1 MKTLYIYGMILSPS
15 IAQSTAELLMQIK
28 AIKLQPDDPFTWASG
43 WKSPIYC
50 DNRLTLSHPPIRNY
64 IREELSKG
72 IIEKFG
78 KPDVIVGVATGA
90 IAHGVLVAE
99 YLGLPFAYVRSA
111 PKSHGR
117 QNQIEGAIEPGQ
129 FAVVIEDLVSTGMSS
144 LAAVEALRA
153 AEVKVSG
160 MMAIF
165 SYDFDV
171 ARENFKNADCELY
184 TLSDY
189 PALLKAAHA
198 SGFINGSEKKLLETW
213 RSAPSEW
220 SNE

>member
-1 MKTLYIYGMILSPS
+1 MKTLYIYSMIISQ
-15 IAQSTAELLMQIK
+15 ATAENTAKLLMQIK

-50 DNRLTLSHPPIRNY
+50 DNRLTLCFPPVRNF

-72 IIEKFG
+72 IVEKFG
-78 KPDVIVGVATGA
+78 KPDVVVGVATGA

-129 FAVVIEDLVSTGMSS
+129 FAVVVEDLVSTGMSS
-144 LAAVEALRA
+144 LAAVDALRA
-153 AEVKVSG
+153 AEVNVSG

-165 SYDFDV
+165 SYDFAV
-171 ARENFKNADCELY
+171 AKENFQQTECDLY

-189 PALLKAAHA
+189 PALLKLTQRN
-198 SGFINGSEKKLLETW
+198 GFISSSEKKLLEAW
-213 RSAPSEW
+213 RLAPSVW
-220 SNE
+220 SI

>member
-1 MKTLYIYGMILSPS
+1 MIISQ
-15 IAQSTAELLMQIK
+15 ATAENTAKLLMQIK

-50 DNRLTLSHPPIRNY
+50 DNRLTLSFPPVRNF

-72 IIEKFG
+72 MIEKFG
-78 KPDVIVGVATGA
+78 KPDVVVGVATGA

-129 FAVVIEDLVSTGMSS
+129 FAVVVEDLVSTGMSS
-144 LAAVEALRA
+144 LAAVDALRA
-153 AEVKVSG
+153 AEVNVSG

-165 SYDFDV
+165 SYDFAV
-171 ARENFKNADCELY
+171 AKENFQQAECDLY

-189 PALLKAAHA
+189 PALLKLAQRN
-198 SGFINGSEKKLLETW
+198 GFISSSEKKLLEAW
-213 RSAPSEW
+213 RLAPSEW
-220 SNE
+220 SI

>member
-1 MKTLYIYGMILSPS
+1 MIISQ
-15 IAQSTAELLMQIK
+15 ATAENTAKLLMQIK

-50 DNRLTLSHPPIRNY
+50 DNRLTLSFPPVRNF

-72 IIEKFG
+72 MVEKFG
-78 KPDVIVGVATGA
+78 KPDVVVGVATGA

-129 FAVVIEDLVSTGMSS
+129 FAVVVEDLVSTGMSS
-144 LAAVEALRA
+144 LAAVDALRA
-153 AEVKVSG
+153 AEVNVSG

-165 SYDFDV
+165 SYDFAV
-171 ARENFKNADCELY
+171 AKENFQQAECDLY

-189 PALLKAAHA
+189 SALLKVAQRN
-198 SGFINGSEKKLLETW
+198 GFISSSEKKLLEAW
-213 RSAPSEW
+213 RLAPSEW
-220 SNE
+220 SI

>member
-1 MKTLYIYGMILSPS
+1 
-15 IAQSTAELLMQIK
+15 MQIK

-50 DNRLTLSHPPIRNY
+50 DNRLTLSFPPVRNF

-72 IIEKFG
+72 MVEKFG
-78 KPDVIVGVATGA
+78 KPDVVVGVATGA

-129 FAVVIEDLVSTGMSS
+129 FAVVVEDLVSTGMSS
-144 LAAVEALRA
+144 LAAVDALRA
-153 AEVKVSG
+153 AEVNVSG

-165 SYDFDV
+165 SYDFAV
-171 ARENFKNADCELY
+171 AKENFQQAECDLY

-189 PALLKAAHA
+189 PALLKLAQRN
-198 SGFINGSEKKLLETW
+198 GFISSSEKKLLEAW
-213 RSAPSEW
+213 RLAPSEW
-220 SNE
+220 SI

>member
-1 MKTLYIYGMILSPS
+1 MIISQ
-15 IAQSTAELLMQIK
+15 ATAENTAKLLMQIK

-50 DNRLTLSHPPIRNY
+50 DNRLTLSFPPVRNF

-72 IIEKFG
+72 MVEKFG
-78 KPDVIVGVATGA
+78 KPDVVVGVATGA

-129 FAVVIEDLVSTGMSS
+129 FAVVVEDLVSTGMSS
-144 LAAVEALRA
+144 LAAVDALRA
-153 AEVKVSG
+153 AEVNVSG

-165 SYDFDV
+165 SYDFAV
-171 ARENFKNADCELY
+171 AKENFQQTECDLY

-189 PALLKAAHA
+189 PALLKLTQRN
-198 SGFINGSEKKLLETW
+198 GFISSSEKKLLEAW
-213 RSAPSEW
+213 RLAPSEW
-220 SNE
+220 SI

>member
-1 MKTLYIYGMILSPS
+1 MIISQ
-15 IAQSTAELLMQIK
+15 ATAENTAKLLMQIK

-50 DNRLTLSHPPIRNY
+50 DNRLTLSFPPVRNF

-72 IIEKFG
+72 MVEKFG
-78 KPDVIVGVATGA
+78 KPDVVVGVATGA

-129 FAVVIEDLVSTGMSS
+129 FAVVVEDLVSTGMSS
-144 LAAVEALRA
+144 LAAVDALRA
-153 AEVKVSG
+153 AEVNVSG

-165 SYDFDV
+165 SYDFAV
-171 ARENFKNADCELY
+171 AKENFQQAECDLY

-189 PALLKAAHA
+189 PALLKLAQRN
-198 SGFINGSEKKLLETW
+198 GFISSSEKKLLEAW
-213 RSAPSEW
+213 RLAPSEW
-220 SNE
+220 SI

>member
-1 MKTLYIYGMILSPS
+1 MIISQ
-15 IAQSTAELLMQIK
+15 ATAENTAKLLMQIK

-50 DNRLTLSHPPIRNY
+50 DNRLTLSFPPVRNF

-72 IIEKFG
+72 MVEKFG
-78 KPDVIVGVATGA
+78 KPDVVVGVATGA

-129 FAVVIEDLVSTGMSS
+129 FAVVVEDLVSTGMSS
-144 LAAVEALRA
+144 LAAVDALRA
-153 AEVKVSG
+153 AEVNVSG

-165 SYDFDV
+165 SYDFAV
-171 ARENFKNADCELY
+171 AKVNFQQAECDLY

-189 PALLKAAHA
+189 PALLKLAQRN
-198 SGFINGSEKKLLETW
+198 GFISSSEKKLLEAW
-213 RSAPSEW
+213 RLAPSEW
-220 SNE
+220 SI

>member
-1 MKTLYIYGMILSPS
+1 MIISQ
-15 IAQSTAELLMQIK
+15 ATAENTAKLLMQIK

-50 DNRLTLSHPPIRNY
+50 DNRLTLSFPPVRNF

-72 IIEKFG
+72 MVEKFG
-78 KPDVIVGVATGA
+78 KPDVVVGVATGA

-129 FAVVIEDLVSTGMSS
+129 FAVVVEDLVSTGMSS
-144 LAAVEALRA
+144 LAAVDALRA
-153 AEVKVSG
+153 AEVNVSG

-165 SYDFDV
+165 SYDFAV
-171 ARENFKNADCELY
+171 AKENFQQTECDLY

-189 PALLKAAHA
+189 PALLKLTQRD
-198 SGFINGSEKKLLETW
+198 GFISSSEKKLLEAW
-213 RSAPSEW
+213 RLAPSVW
-220 SNE
+220 SI

>member
-1 MKTLYIYGMILSPS
+1 
-15 IAQSTAELLMQIK
+15 
-28 AIKLQPDDPFTWASG
+28 LQPDDPFTWASG

-50 DNRLTLSHPPIRNY
+50 DNRLTLSFPPVRNF

-72 IIEKFG
+72 MVEKFG
-78 KPDVIVGVATGA
+78 KPDVVVGVATGA

-129 FAVVIEDLVSTGMSS
+129 FAVVVEDLVSTGMSS
-144 LAAVEALRA
+144 LAAVDALRA
-153 AEVKVSG
+153 AEVNVSG

-165 SYDFDV
+165 SYDFAV
-171 ARENFKNADCELY
+171 AKENFQQTECDLY

-189 PALLKAAHA
+189 PALLKLTQRN
-198 SGFINGSEKKLLETW
+198 GFISSSEKKLLEAW
-213 RSAPSEW
+213 RLAPSVW
-220 SNE
+220 SI

>member
-1 MKTLYIYGMILSPS
+1 MKTLYIYSMIISQ
-15 IAQSTAELLMQIK
+15 ATAENTAKLLMQIK

-50 DNRLTLSHPPIRNY
+50 DNRLTLSFPPVRNF

-72 IIEKFG
+72 MVEKFG
-78 KPDVIVGVATGA
+78 KPDVVVGVATGA

-129 FAVVIEDLVSTGMSS
+129 FAVVVEDLVSTGMSS
-144 LAAVEALRA
+144 LAAVDALRA
-153 AEVKVSG
+153 AEVNVSG

-165 SYDFDV
+165 SYDFAV
-171 ARENFKNADCELY
+171 AKENFQQTECDLY

-189 PALLKAAHA
+189 PALLKLTQRN
-198 SGFINGSEKKLLETW
+198 GFISSSEKKLLEAW
-213 RSAPSEW
+213 RLAPSEW
-220 SNE
+220 SI

>member
-1 MKTLYIYGMILSPS
+1 MIISQ
-15 IAQSTAELLMQIK
+15 ATAENTAKLLMQIK

-50 DNRLTLSHPPIRNY
+50 DNRLTLSFPPVRNF

-72 IIEKFG
+72 MVEKFG
-78 KPDVIVGVATGA
+78 KPDVVVGVATGA

-129 FAVVIEDLVSTGMSS
+129 FAVVVEDLVSTGMSS
-144 LAAVEALRA
+144 LAAVDALRA
-153 AEVKVSG
+153 AEVNVSG

-165 SYDFDV
+165 SYDFAV
-171 ARENFKNADCELY
+171 AKENFQQTECDLY

-189 PALLKAAHA
+189 PALLKLTQRN
-198 SGFINGSEKKLLETW
+198 GFISSSEKKLLEAW
-213 RSAPSEW
+213 RLAPSVW
-220 SNE
+220 SI

>member
-1 MKTLYIYGMILSPS
+1 MKTLYIYSMIISQ
-15 IAQSTAELLMQIK
+15 ATAENTAKLLMQIK

-50 DNRLTLSHPPIRNY
+50 DNRLTLSFPPVRNF

-72 IIEKFG
+72 MVEKFG
-78 KPDVIVGVATGA
+78 KPDVVVGVATGA

-129 FAVVIEDLVSTGMSS
+129 FAVVVEDLVSTGMSS
-144 LAAVEALRA
+144 LAAVDALRA
-153 AEVKVSG
+153 AEVNVSG

-165 SYDFDV
+165 SYDFAV
-171 ARENFKNADCELY
+171 AKENFQQAECDLY

-189 PALLKAAHA
+189 PALLKLAQRN
-198 SGFINGSEKKLLETW
+198 GFISSSEKKLLEAW
-213 RSAPSEW
+213 RLAPSEW
-220 SNE
+220 SI

>member
-1 MKTLYIYGMILSPS
+1 MIISQ
-15 IAQSTAELLMQIK
+15 ATAENTAKLLMQIK

-50 DNRLTLSHPPIRNY
+50 DNRLTLSFPPVRNF

-72 IIEKFG
+72 MVEKFG
-78 KPDVIVGVATGA
+78 KPDVVVGVATGA

-129 FAVVIEDLVSTGMSS
+129 FAVVVEDLVSTGMSS
-144 LAAVEALRA
+144 LAAVDALRA
-153 AEVKVSG
+153 AEVNVSG

-165 SYDFDV
+165 SYDFAV
-171 ARENFKNADCELY
+171 AKDNFQQAECDLY

-189 PALLKAAHA
+189 PALLKLAQRN
-198 SGFINGSEKKLLETW
+198 GFISSSEKKLLEAW
-213 RSAPSEW
+213 RLAPSEW
-220 SNE
+220 SI

>member
-1 MKTLYIYGMILSPS
+1 
-15 IAQSTAELLMQIK
+15 MQIK

-50 DNRLTLSHPPIRNY
+50 DNRLTLSFPPVRNF

-72 IIEKFG
+72 MVEKFG
-78 KPDVIVGVATGA
+78 KPDVVVGVAKGA

-129 FAVVIEDLVSTGMSS
+129 FAVVVEDLVSTGMSS
-144 LAAVEALRA
+144 LAAVDALRA
-153 AEVKVSG
+153 AEVNVSG

-165 SYDFDV
+165 SYDFAV
-171 ARENFKNADCELY
+171 AKENFQQAECDLY

-189 PALLKAAHA
+189 PALLKLAQRN
-198 SGFINGSEKKLLETW
+198 GFISSSEKKLLEAW
-213 RSAPSEW
+213 RLAPSEW
-220 SNE
+220 SI

>member
-1 MKTLYIYGMILSPS
+1 MKTLYIYSMIISQ
-15 IAQSTAELLMQIK
+15 ATAENTAKLLMQIK

-50 DNRLTLSHPPIRNY
+50 DNRLTLSFPPVRNF

-72 IIEKFG
+72 MVEKFG
-78 KPDVIVGVATGA
+78 KPDVVVGVATGA

-129 FAVVIEDLVSTGMSS
+129 FAVVVEDLVSTGMSS
-144 LAAVEALRA
+144 LAAVDALRA
-153 AEVKVSG
+153 AEVNVSG

-165 SYDFDV
+165 SYDFAV
-171 ARENFKNADCELY
+171 AKENFQQTECDLY

-189 PALLKAAHA
+189 PALLKLTQRD
-198 SGFINGSEKKLLETW
+198 GFISSSEKKLLEAW
-213 RSAPSEW
+213 RLAPSVW
-220 SNE
+220 SI

>member
-1 MKTLYIYGMILSPS
+1 MIISQ
-15 IAQSTAELLMQIK
+15 ATAENTAKLLMQIK

-50 DNRLTLSHPPIRNY
+50 DNRLTLSFPPVRNF

-72 IIEKFG
+72 MVEKFG
-78 KPDVIVGVATGA
+78 KPDVVVGVATGA

-129 FAVVIEDLVSTGMSS
+129 FAVVVEDLVSTGMSS
-144 LAAVEALRA
+144 LAAVDALRA
-153 AEVKVSG
+153 AEVNVSG

-165 SYDFDV
+165 SYDFAV
-171 ARENFKNADCELY
+171 AKENFQQTDHM
-184 TLSDY
+184 
-189 PALLKAAHA
+189 KA
-198 SGFINGSEKKLLETW
+198 
-213 RSAPSEW
+213 
-220 SNE
+220 

>member
-1 MKTLYIYGMILSPS
+1 MKTLYIYSMIISQ
-15 IAQSTAELLMQIK
+15 ATAANTAKLLMQIK

-50 DNRLTLSHPPIRNY
+50 DNRLTLSFPPVRNF

-72 IIEKFG
+72 MVEKFG
-78 KPDVIVGVATGA
+78 KPDVVVGVAKGA
-90 IAHGVLVAE
+90 FAHGVLVAE

-129 FAVVIEDLVSTGMSS
+129 FAVVVEDLVSTGMSS
-144 LAAVEALRA
+144 LAAVDALRA
-153 AEVKVSG
+153 AEVNVSG

-165 SYDFDV
+165 SYDFAV
-171 ARENFKNADCELY
+171 AKENFQQAECDLY

-189 PALLKAAHA
+189 PALLKLAQRN
-198 SGFINGSEKKLLETW
+198 GFISSSEKKLLEAW
-213 RSAPSEW
+213 RLAPSEW
-220 SNE
+220 SI

>member
-1 MKTLYIYGMILSPS
+1 MIISQ
-15 IAQSTAELLMQIK
+15 ATAENTAKLLMQIK

-50 DNRLTLSHPPIRNY
+50 DNRLTLSFPPVRNF

-72 IIEKFG
+72 MVEKFG
-78 KPDVIVGVATGA
+78 KPDVVVGVATGA

-129 FAVVIEDLVSTGMSS
+129 FAVVVEDLVSTGMSS
-144 LAAVEALRA
+144 LAAVDALRA
-153 AEVKVSG
+153 AEVNVSG

-165 SYDFDV
+165 SYDFAV
-171 ARENFKNADCELY
+171 AKENFQKAECDLY

-189 PALLKAAHA
+189 PALLKLAQRN
-198 SGFINGSEKKLLETW
+198 GFISSSEKKLLEAW
-213 RSAPSEW
+213 RLAPSEW
-220 SNE
+220 SI

>member
-1 MKTLYIYGMILSPS
+1 MIISQ
-15 IAQSTAELLMQIK
+15 ATAENTAKLLMQIK

-50 DNRLTLSHPPIRNY
+50 DNRLTLSFPPVRNF

-72 IIEKFG
+72 MVEKFG
-78 KPDVIVGVATGA
+78 KPDVVVGVATGA

-129 FAVVIEDLVSTGMSS
+129 FAVVVEDLVSTGMSS
-144 LAAVEALRA
+144 LAAVDALRA
-153 AEVKVSG
+153 AEVNVSG

-165 SYDFDV
+165 SYDFAV
-171 ARENFKNADCELY
+171 AKENFQQAECDLY
-184 TLSDY
+184 TLREY
-189 PALLKAAHA
+189 PALLKLAQRN
-198 SGFINGSEKKLLETW
+198 GFISSSEKKLLEA
-213 RSAPSEW
+213 RRLAPSEW
-220 SNE
+220 SI